1 MSYGLPVAW
10 PRFRSRT
17 AMPSEPLPHP
27 RRPWLTLRGTLFA
40 SAGGAVL
47 YVAVIAAYLVLELGP
62 TTTALRRHSGLIAGE
77 YQDVARRTQFFDS
90 ARVEVGRV
98 LESAAQVPPRQAP
111 ATDPSFSALRARLQ
125 ASFDTAA
132 GLRTLT
138 RLGEVPEALRVALSN
153 VAFFE
158 ASLGSAMLDAM
169 AAIELQDYPQARER
183 LHAADSVDARLDRVI
198 GNATALALQDLGDQ
212 ERALATSAVGAARAL
227 GVWVTLG
234 LILLPL
240 LLLYVHQ
247 RFLRPLSALD
257 RGLDRIMSGDLAQEV
272 PLAFDDELGR
282 VGSHFN
288 QTLAV
293 LRQREA
299 LEKRLSADRVR
310 ARTRLILDAAL
321 DAVIAMDDRGLITE
335 WNPQAQAVFGWR
347 REEVLGRQ
355 LSEMIIPPEY
365 REQHTAGLR
374 RYLESGQGRVLNR
387 RLEIDGLHRS
397 GELVPVELA
406 ITPIAQ
412 ADGTVGF
419 SAFVRDISARREAEM
434 ALRESEERY
443 RAAFE
448 QAAMGMAELDPSGRF
463 LRANRTFCDML
474 GYEPEELTR
483 MSSAG
488 ITHPADALQDRELL
502 GGVVAAERS
511 SATREKRFVKKNGA
525 AIWAQVTVSL
535 VRDTEGAPAYLLMV
549 TQDIESRKRLEEE
562 LRQSQ
567 KLDAVGRLAGGVAHD
582 FNNLLTGIIGYADL
596 LRHSPDATPQL
607 RQDADA
613 ILTAARRGADL
624 TRNLLAFARRSTTRA
639 EPVDL
644 HGVVLEVVEL
654 LERTFDR
661 RIELRLALD
670 ARASVLLGDHS
681 QLANA
686 VLNLALNARDA
697 MPRGGR
703 LGFGTSI
710 QEVDEDFV
718 ARHPASLQPGR
729 HLVLRVSDNGEGMPP
744 ETMARAFEPFF
755 TTKPTGKGTGLGLSM
770 VYGTVKAHHGLIT
783 VYSVPGA
790 GSTFTLYLPLAEN
803 AVVAMAA
810 RPADGL
816 VAGVGR
822 VLLADDEQTLR
833 EVGKRMLEQVG
844 YVVETAPNGEEAVN
858 RVRSAIVPFD
868 LVILDWNMPRMGGRE
883 ACRAIRALRPEL
895 RVVLASG
902 LAETAAPE
910 ELLADGFIG
919 VVQKPYTMADLA
931 GVVAAHSVRAAPDRQ
946 EAPSL

>member
-1 MSYGLPVAW
+1 MSA
-10 PRFRSRT
+10 PRPRQ
-17 AMPSEPLPHP
+17 P

-40 SAGGAVL
+40 FAGGAVL
-47 YVAVIAAYLVLELGP
+47 YVAVIAAYLVFVLGP
-62 TTTALRRHSGLIAGE
+62 TIGALRRHSGLIAGE
-77 YQDVARRTQFFDS
+77 YQEVARRAEFFDS

-98 LESAAQVPPRQAP
+98 LDSAAEIPPGRIP
-111 ATDPSFSALRARLQ
+111 AADPSFSALRSRLQ

-138 RLGEVPEALRVALSN
+138 RLGEVPETLRVALGN
-153 VAFFE
+153 VAFHE
-158 ASLGSAMLDAM
+158 SALGAAMLDAM
-169 AAIELQDYPQARER
+169 AAVELRDIPRARDR
-183 LHAADSVDARLDRVI
+183 LRAADSVDARLDRIV
-198 GNATALALQDLGDQ
+198 GNATALALQDLGEQ
-212 ERALATSAVGAARAL
+212 ERALAASAVGAARTL

-240 LLLYVHQ
+240 LLLYVHK
-247 RFLRPLSALD
+247 RFLRPLSSLD

-282 VGSHFN
+282 VGTHFN
-288 QTLAV
+288 ETLAV

-347 REEVLGRQ
+347 RDEVLGRP

-365 REQHTAGLR
+365 RAQHLAGLK
-374 RYLESGQGRVLNR
+374 RYLESGQARVLNR

-397 GELVPVELA
+397 GERVPVELA

-412 ADGTVGF
+412 ADGKVGF
-419 SAFVRDISARREAEM
+419 SAFVRDISTRRAAEM

-463 LRANRTFCDML
+463 LRVNRTFCDML
-474 GYEPEELTR
+474 GYEPDELLR
-483 MSSAG
+483 MSSSS
-488 ITHPADALQDRELL
+488 ITHPAEALEDRELISR
-502 GGVVAAERS
+502 VVAAERS
-511 SATREKRFVKKNGA
+511 SQTREKRFVKKTGA
-525 AIWAQVTVSL
+525 AIWAQVTLSL
-535 VRDTEGAPAYLLMV
+535 VRDTGGAPAYLLMV

-607 RQDADA
+607 RQDADS
-613 ILTAARRGADL
+613 ILLAARRGADL
-624 TRNLLAFARRSTTRA
+624 TRNLLAFARRSTTRT

-644 HGVVLEVVEL
+644 HAVILEVAEL

-661 RIELRLALD
+661 RIELRLTLE
-670 ARASVLLGDHS
+670 ARPSVLLGDHS

-697 MPRGGR
+697 MPHGGR
-703 LGFGTSI
+703 LGFTTSI
-710 QEVDEDFV
+710 QEVDAEFV
-718 ARHPASLQPGR
+718 ARHPASVQPGR

-770 VYGTVKAHHGLIT
+770 VYGTVKAHHGLVT

-790 GSTFTLYLPLAEN
+790 GSTFTLYLPLAESG
-803 AVVAMAA
+803 VVALPA

-816 VAGVGR
+816 VPGVGR

-833 EVGKRMLEQVG
+833 EVGQRMLEQVG
-844 YVVETAPNGEEAVN
+844 YVVETARNGEEALDL
-858 RVRSAIVPFD
+858 VRSAGVPFD

-895 RVVLASG
+895 RVILASG
-902 LAETAAPE
+902 LAETAPPD
-910 ELLADGFIG
+910 ELRADGFIG
-919 VVQKPYTMADLA
+919 VVQKPYSMADLA
-931 GVVAAHSVRAAPDRQ
+931 EVVASHTALAAPDPQ
-946 EAPSL
+946 EPTSL